1 VALVNGQGWV
11 DEVQQWEAKRPLD
24 DHTAS
29 VDDLAALAGE
39 DAEVGEITGQLG
51 HDITRLRL
59 ISAALDRGVTWATI
73 GQMAMGGLSAKQA
86 KYAARRLGRKVNT
99 ELGAARM
106 PSRSSRP
113 ARHVR

>member
-29 VDDLAALAGE
+29 VDDLAHLAGE
-39 DAEVGEITGQLG
+39 EVGEITGQLG

-59 ISAALDRGVTWATI
+59 ISAALARGVTWATI

-99 ELGAARM
+99 ELGAQRM
-106 PSRSSRP
+106 PGRR
-113 ARHVR
+113 R